1 MLTKIWQFIKRD
13 PLRRGV
19 ALAFALFLY
28 MHLNFQLTSDRH
40 LTRVRVAVT
49 LALSP
54 ELQEQTGKPPEIA
67 LTLKGKP
74 GAEFVQ
80 SKVQVSVKV
89 SSQNRQ
95 PDGSFL
101 VKVTPK
107 NIRITDRKF
116 SLYSIDFPE
125 DGNLRLTLLSRR
137 ERHVPVKVS
146 FDKAVPLGKKL
157 NCETIPE
164 KILVTGPENIL
175 SELSEVHTRPVPL
188 GGAQDFFEFNAP
200 VTLPNGVIASPA
212 TVLVRVTL
220 DSLYS
225 KRSMRLPVT
234 LLSSPESTLT
244 ASLLSPLPG
253 GVTVVLRGP
262 VEKIA
267 SLTEDQV
274 RVFADTVRSAT
285 PGRRQIPLRCAVTAP
300 QIEVVSIEPNEIEI
314 QLTTKTSK

>member
-28 MHLNFQLTSDRH
+28 MHLNFQLNSDQH
-40 LTRVRVAVT
+40 LTRVRVPVN

-54 ELQEQTGKPPEIA
+54 ELQEQTGKLPEIS

-74 GAEFVQ
+74 GAEFLQ
-80 SKVQVSVKV
+80 SNVQVSVKV

-125 DGNLRLTLLSRR
+125 DGNLRLNLLSRR
-137 ERHVPVKVS
+137 ERHLPVKAA
-146 FDKAVPLGKKL
+146 FDRAVPEGKKL
-157 NCETIPE
+157 SYETVPE
-164 KILVTGPENIL
+164 KVLVTGPENVL
-175 SELSEVHTRPVPL
+175 TELSEVHTLPVPL
-188 GGAQDFFEFNAP
+188 NEAQDFFEYNTP
-200 VTLPNGVIASPA
+200 VTLPNGVVASPA
-212 TVLVRVTL
+212 TILVRVSMS
-220 DSLYS
+220 SLHS
-225 KRSMRLPVT
+225 KRAMRLPVAI
-234 LLSSPESTLT
+234 LSSPRSSLS
-244 ASLLSPLPG
+244 ASLAAPLRK
-253 GVTVVLRGP
+253 GVEVILKGP
-262 VEKIA
+262 AEKLA
-267 SLTEDQV
+267 ALTPDQV
-274 RVFADTVRSAT
+274 RVFADTVKLTA
-285 PGRRQIPLRCAVTAP
+285 PGRRQVQLRCAVTVP
-300 QIEVVSIEPNEIEI
+300 QIEVVSITPSETEI